1 MHIYKTKPF
10 AKLAK
15 AEGLSD
21 PALIQAIKEVQ
32 KGLIDAQLGS
42 NLIKK
47 RVAIGGKGKRGG
59 LRTILVYQESA
70 QDIFC
75 VYVFSKKESENVS
88 AKQLEQLR
96 LLAGYLQSRSTEQI
110 MIALKA
116 GELLEVIEEGE
127 HKESGES
134 KDKGEKK

>member
-1 MHIYKTKPF
+1 MGIFKTKPF
-10 AKLAK
+10 AKLAE

-47 RVAIGGKGKRGG
+47 RIAIGGKGKRGG

-70 QDIFC
+70 QNIFC
-75 VYVFSKKESENVS
+75 VYLFSKKESENVS
-88 AKQLEQLR
+88 TKQLEQLR
-96 LLAGYLQSRSTEQI
+96 LLAGFLQSRSAEQI
-110 MIALKA
+110 RSALRA
-116 GELLEVIEEGE
+116 GELHEVIEE
-127 HKESGES
+127 
-134 KDKGEKK
+134 